1 MPKAFIA
8 EALQNRILET
18 VDAEDRQPQIADTL
32 GLRHIWLLHIWLL
45 HDMEEDH
52 EVSTP

>member
-8 EALQNRILET
+8 EALQNRILKT
-18 VDAEDRQPQIADTL
+18 VDAEDRQLEIANTL
-32 GLRHIWLLHIWLL
+32 GLLHIWLL